1 MLTALKIRT
10 AKPAERAYKIAA
22 GGGLFLL
29 VQPNGS
35 KLWRYK
41 FRLQGVEGLQ
51 ALGPFPEVGLA
62 AARAAHAASRQLV
75 ASGINP
81 VQARRSERESKAL
94 ATMHRD
100 KGSFESLYADWDAA
114 TSVGLRAGTVD
125 QRRRE
130 IDKDLVPAFRGRP
143 VASITRLELTSTLK
157 AVEARAPEVAR
168 NLRNHL
174 WGIFEH
180 AIDSGL
186 IEDNPVP
193 PVRVLRKRNQ
203 QSHPALDPSQLGAF
217 MRALDETE
225 SLSQQTR
232 IAMRLVVLTACR
244 KNEVIC
250 GSWSEI
256 DLDAA
261 EWEIPAERMK
271 ARRAHWVPLSRQA
284 VQWLRELRTIVP
296 EESDLLFPN
305 RVDQTRP
312 MADRSLNAVMERLGL
327 SGQGTPHG
335 MRAAFSTYFN
345 ATGANIDVIEHC
357 LAHVPANRVRAA
369 YNRHQYQQERRAML
383 QAWADFLDSRSS
395 TEAPTPEATSTRPNR
410 RQVSVGVK
418 MTSLGGARRHE

>member
-1 MLTALKIRT
+1 MLTALKIKT
-10 AKPAERAYKIAA
+10 AKPAERAYKIAD

-51 ALGPFPEVGLA
+51 ALGAFPQVSLA
-62 AARAAHAASRQLV
+62 EARAAHAASRQLV
-75 ASGINP
+75 VSGINP

-94 ATMHRD
+94 ASMHRD
-100 KGSFESLYADWDAA
+100 KGSFEALYADWDAA
-114 TSVGLRAGTVD
+114 TSAGLRGGTVN

-130 IDKDLVPAFRGRP
+130 VDKDLVPVFRGRS
-143 VASITRLELTSTLK
+143 VTSITRLELTTTLK

-193 PVRVLRKRNQ
+193 PVRMLRKRNQ
-203 QSHPALDPSQLGAF
+203 QNHPALEPSRLGAL

-225 SLSQQTR
+225 SLSHQTR
-232 IAMRLVVLTACR
+232 IAMRLLVLTACR
-244 KNEVIC
+244 KNEVVC
-250 GSWSEI
+250 GRWSEI

-271 ARRAHWVPLSRQA
+271 AGRAHWVPLSRQA
-284 VQWLRELRTIVP
+284 VYWLRELRTVVP
-296 EESDLLFPN
+296 DQSVYLFPN
-305 RVDQTRP
+305 RVDPSRP

-327 SGQGTPHG
+327 RGQGTPDG

-345 ATGANIDVIEHC
+345 AKGANIDVIEHC
-357 LAHVPANRVRAA
+357 LAHAPANRVRAA
-369 YNRHQYQQERRAML
+369 YNRHQYQDERRAML
-383 QAWADFLDSRSS
+383 QAWADFL
-395 TEAPTPEATSTRPNR
+395 EA
-410 RQVSVGVK
+410 
-418 MTSLGGARRHE
+418 

>member
-1 MLTALKIRT
+1 MLTALKIKT
-10 AKPAERAYKIAA
+10 AKPAERAYKIAD

-41 FRLQGVEGLQ
+41 FRLQGIEGLQ
-51 ALGPFPEVGLA
+51 ALGVFPEVSLA
-62 AARAAHAASRQLV
+62 EARAAHAASRQLV

-94 ATMHRD
+94 ASMHRD
-100 KGSFESLYADWDAA
+100 KGSFEALYADWDAA
-114 TSVGLRAGTVD
+114 TSVGLRAGTVN

-130 IDKDLVPAFRGRP
+130 VDKDLAPVFRGRP
-143 VASITRLELTSTLK
+143 VTSITRLELTTALK

-203 QSHPALDPSQLGAF
+203 QNHPALEPSRLGALI
-217 MRALDETE
+217 RTLNETE
-225 SLSQQTR
+225 SLSPQTC
-232 IAMRLVVLTACR
+232 IAMRLLVLTACR
-244 KNEVIC
+244 KNEVVC
-250 GSWSEI
+250 GRWSEI

-271 ARRAHWVPLSRQA
+271 AGRTHWVPLSRQA
-284 VQWLRELRTIVP
+284 VYWLRELRTLVP
-296 EESDLLFPN
+296 DESVYLFPN
-305 RVDQTRP
+305 RVDPSRP

-335 MRAAFSTYFN
+335 MRATFSTYFN
-345 ATGANIDVIEHC
+345 ATDANIDVIEHC

-369 YNRHQYQQERRAML
+369 YNRHQYQDERRAML
-383 QAWADFLDSRSS
+383 QAWADFL
-395 TEAPTPEATSTRPNR
+395 EA
-410 RQVSVGVK
+410 
-418 MTSLGGARRHE
+418 

>member
-1 MLTALKIRT
+1 MLTVLKIKT
-10 AKPAERAYKIAA
+10 AKPAERAYKIAD

-41 FRLQGVEGLQ
+41 FRLHGVEGLQ
-51 ALGPFPEVGLA
+51 ALGAFPEVSLA
-62 AARAAHAASRQLV
+62 EARTAHAASRQLV

-94 ATMHRD
+94 ASMHRD
-100 KGSFESLYADWDAA
+100 KGSFEALYADWDAA
-114 TSVGLRAGTVD
+114 TSVGLRAGTVN

-130 IDKDLVPAFRGRP
+130 VDKDLVPVFRGRP
-143 VASITRLELTSTLK
+143 VTSITRLELTTTLK

-186 IEDNPVP
+186 IEDSPVP

-203 QSHPALDPSQLGAF
+203 QNHPALEPSRLGALI
-217 MRALDETE
+217 RALDETE
-225 SLSQQTR
+225 SLSHQTR
-232 IAMRLVVLTACR
+232 IAMRLLVLTACR
-244 KNEVIC
+244 KNEVVC
-250 GSWSEI
+250 GRWSEI

-271 ARRAHWVPLSRQA
+271 AGRAHWVPLSRQA
-284 VQWLRELRTIVP
+284 VYWLRELRTLVP
-296 EESDLLFPN
+296 DESVYLFPN
-305 RVDQTRP
+305 RVDPTRP

-335 MRAAFSTYFN
+335 MRATFSTYFN
-345 ATGANIDVIEHC
+345 ATGANVDVIEHC
-357 LAHVPANRVRAA
+357 LAHAPANRVRAA
-369 YNRHQYQQERRAML
+369 YNWHQYQDERRAML
-383 QAWADFLDSRSS
+383 QAWADFL
-395 TEAPTPEATSTRPNR
+395 EA
-410 RQVSVGVK
+410 
-418 MTSLGGARRHE
+418 

>member
-1 MLTALKIRT
+1 MLTALKIKT
-10 AKPAERAYKIAA
+10 AKPAERAYKIAD

-51 ALGPFPEVGLA
+51 ALGAFPQVSLA
-62 AARAAHAASRQLV
+62 EARAAHAASRQLV

-94 ATMHRD
+94 ASMLRD
-100 KGSFESLYADWDAA
+100 KGSFEALYADWDAA
-114 TSVGLRAGTVD
+114 TSVGLRAGTVN

-130 IDKDLVPAFRGRP
+130 VDKDLVPVFRGRS
-143 VASITRLELTSTLK
+143 VTSITRLELTTRLN

-174 WGIFEH
+174 RGIFEH

-193 PVRVLRKRNQ
+193 PVRMLRKRNQ
-203 QSHPALDPSQLGAF
+203 QNHPALEPLRLGAF

-225 SLSQQTR
+225 SLSHQTR
-232 IAMRLVVLTACR
+232 IAMRLLVLTACR
-244 KNEVIC
+244 KNEVVC
-250 GSWSEI
+250 GRWSEI

-271 ARRAHWVPLSRQA
+271 AGRAHWVPLSRQA
-284 VQWLRELRTIVP
+284 VYWLRELRTVVP
-296 EESDLLFPN
+296 DESVYLFPN
-305 RVDQTRP
+305 RVDPSRP

-345 ATGANIDVIEHC
+345 AKGANIDVIEHC
-357 LAHVPANRVRAA
+357 LAHAPANRVRAA
-369 YNRHQYQQERRAML
+369 YNRHQYQDERRAML
-383 QAWADFLDSRSS
+383 QAWADFL
-395 TEAPTPEATSTRPNR
+395 EA
-410 RQVSVGVK
+410 
-418 MTSLGGARRHE
+418 